1 MTKRSQWAALR
12 SPIFGAALL
21 VLVLNDHWLK
31 GAGLLPGWLTGKLS
45 DFAGLIVAPI
55 LLASLLRARA
65 RGARLLCWAA
75 VASVFGAIKL
85 WPPAARALE
94 QVTSSAGL
102 SWRIWVDPSDLLAL
116 SVLPLGWWVLRS
128 SAAAPPAPRASWWFE
143 RVTAMTAMLAC
154 VATSKDWR
162 MVQTSIAI
170 VNTTHQSLEL
180 QVFRANEPL
189 DCEVAVADV
198 RAGLAARDF
207 VFESCSTLEPLEPMP
222 LDLDWSGDDADGE
235 PRVPPPDSARVCDAV
250 VLRAAGLEDTVLF
263 WNDVPKVEIDRFDGI
278 PREHA
283 HLLYLEQVGEQLF
296 AERPSVAQVWPAS
309 FSLPEA
315 ACDVGSP

>member
-1 MTKRSQWAALR
+1 MTKGSQWAALR
-12 SPIFGAALL
+12 SPIFGVALL

-45 DFAGLIVAPI
+45 DFAGLIVAP
-55 LLASLLRARA
+55 LLLVSVLRLRA

-75 VASVFGAIKL
+75 VAAVFSAIKL
-85 WPPAARALE
+85 WPSAARALE
-94 QVTSSAGL
+94 QLTGAVGL

-128 SAAAPPAPRASWWFE
+128 SAAAAPAPRASWWFE
-143 RVTAMTAMLAC
+143 RVTAMLAMLAC
-154 VATSKDWR
+154 MATSNDSRK
-162 MVQTSIAI
+162 VQTSIAV

-180 QVFRANEPL
+180 QVFRAKEPL
-189 DCEVAVADV
+189 DCEVPVADL
-198 RAGLAARDF
+198 RAGIAAGDF
-207 VFESCSTLEPLEPMP
+207 AFESCSTLEPLVPMP

-263 WNDVPKVEIDRFDGI
+263 WNDVPKVDVDRYGGI
-278 PREHA
+278 PRERA
-283 HLLYLEQVGEQLF
+283 HVLYLEQVGEKLF

-315 ACDVGSP
+315 AC